1 MRKTFQNMNVGCL
14 MLASDLKNI
23 DHIEN
28 SEVESKWIVHY
39 SDLFHEVFT
48 SGYFFLATAY
58 PVKVFR
64 KIPKQQD
71 YCPFT
76 DKSCRDLKD
85 TVKES

>member
-1 MRKTFQNMNVGCL
+1 

-48 SGYFFLATAY
+48 TGYFFLATAY

-64 KIPKQQD
+64 KIPKQ
-71 YCPFT
+71 
-76 DKSCRDLKD
+76 
-85 TVKES
+85 